1 MKQPKRFPVSVHPPI
16 IIYEANGY
24 GNNQREI
31 EKNKKK
37 CSILSCF
44 CILTYYKMLILQRS
58 IFRFRLTD
66 LAESGSEAREH
77 QKTEVSI

>member
-44 CILTYYKMLILQRS
+44 CILTYYKIANFTTLYFQIPFNGPR
-58 IFRFRLTD
+58 RVW
-66 LAESGSEAREH
+66 E
-77 QKTEVSI
+77 

>member
-31 EKNKKK
+31 EKKQEKVQHFELFLHLN
-37 CSILSCF
+37 L
-44 CILTYYKMLILQRS
+44 L
-58 IFRFRLTD
+58 
-66 LAESGSEAREH
+66 
-77 QKTEVSI
+77 